1 VDRSP
6 SLQLT
11 EVAACVTQ
19 VHAALGSGFYRLR
32 IYFGFME
39 EPNVPK
45 VLASIAD
52 PGIAIDPQTTTFF
65 LGRETIIATRR
76 VAGMALWR
84 ERLFSFISLNATTAT
99 AYFCIPPD
107 RVVELGEQIEL

>member
-1 VDRSP
+1 VTVKTRQVP
-6 SLQLT
+6 FVPPEQRL
-11 EVAACVTQ
+11 EVE
-19 VHAALGSGFYRLR
+19 ALGGGFYRLR

-52 PGIAIDPQTTTFF
+52 PEIAIDPQATTFF
-65 LGRETIIATRR
+65 LGRQTIIATRR
-76 VAGMALWR
+76 LAGMALWR
-84 ERLFSFISLNATTAT
+84 ERLFSRISLNATTAT

-107 RVVELGEQIEL
+107 RVVELGEQIEI